1 MHYFRYYP
9 KADGSFYTYDPSE
22 ALSENDVEELSNE
35 LKDEVVKLNS
45 ILKYIEKRFLD
56 WGC

>member
-56 WGC
+56 